1 MSFAAASKHVQVL
14 ERAGMVDRRVEGRR
28 HICSL
33 SPEPLREASE
43 WLSFYEKFWDESL
56 DRLQAVLESDAEAA
70 TEKEKK

>member
-1 MSFAAASKHVQVL
+1 MSSGAASKNVQGL

-28 HICSL
+28 NICSL